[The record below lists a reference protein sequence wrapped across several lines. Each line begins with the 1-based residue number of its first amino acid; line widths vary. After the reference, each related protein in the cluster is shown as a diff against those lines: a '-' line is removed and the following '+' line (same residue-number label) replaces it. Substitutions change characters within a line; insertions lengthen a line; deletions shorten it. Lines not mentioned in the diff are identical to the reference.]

1 MYNKKD
7 LVMST
12 EYVIPNANLGIEG
25 FEDIGGITDY
35 AFGTLEVEVDTG
47 NIFGMPQFLT
57 I

>member
-7 LVMST
+7 LVMSP

>member
-25 FEDIGGITDY
+25 FKDIGGITDY
-35 AFGTLEVEVDTG
+35 AFGTLKVEVDTG
-47 NIFGMPQFLT
+47 NIFATSQFLT